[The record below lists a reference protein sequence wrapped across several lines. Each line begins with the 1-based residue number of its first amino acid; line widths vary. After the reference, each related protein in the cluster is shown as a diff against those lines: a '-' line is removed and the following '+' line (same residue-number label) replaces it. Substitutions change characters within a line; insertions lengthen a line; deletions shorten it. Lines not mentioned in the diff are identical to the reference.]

1 MAIVYR
7 HIRKDK
13 NEPFY
18 IGIANDKYRPYRIHG
33 RNNIWKKI
41 VSKSDYEVEILFDD
55 ISREEACEKEKEF
68 ISLYGRINNSTGI
81 LSNLTDGG
89 DGTVGYKYTKIQKEN
104 MAKSHK
110 GMLGLTHNEET
121 ISKMK
126 ITHTGVSFTDERKE
140 KIRLS
145 KLGKSVNKGVSK
157 SEEHKRKIAESLKGR
172 KLSEETKLKIS
183 NTLKNK

>member
-7 HIRKDK
+7 HIRIDK

-18 IGIANDKYRPYRIHG
+18 IGIANDKYRPYRMHG

-41 VSKSDYEVEILFDD
+41 ISKTDYEVEILFDD
-55 ISREEACEKEKEF
+55 ISRDQACEKEKEF

-81 LSNLTDGG
+81 LANLTDGG
-89 DGTVGYKYTKIQKEN
+89 DGTCGYKYSQKQRQN
-104 MAKSHK
+104 ISINHK

-121 ISKMK
+121 KHKMK
-126 ITHTGVSFTDERKE
+126 IAATGVKFSDERRE

-145 KLGKSVNKGVSK
+145 KIGKSVNKGVPK
-157 SEEHKRKIAESLKGR
+157 SEEHKKKISDTLRNK
-172 KLSEETKLKIS
+172 KLSVKGI
-183 NTLKNK
+183 